1 MFFIDQLCN
10 ILNMIRISMPI
21 DYGSFANS
29 TSLNLIARKMY
40 LELGKLMNNDKS
52 FVISATLLNDS
63 SIGNVNQHY
72 DCVCIPNMGGYRFPL
87 DSTLKSKNLIVG
99 IVGIDEVV
107 LGREVYKTENDW
119 LQNKPIIEQE
129 IIKWKKNIDM
139 IKLVHVSNVSEKN
152 QLVEYLKVPE
162 EKIRI
167 IPYGVDHN
175 LFKPTLDKID
185 TRKNILEKFL
195 IKETPYLL
203 HISES
208 NWARKNVLRLLE
220 AFKKAKSFGIPHKL
234 LIAGKND
241 KLIFK
246 TAESI
251 SDVHMLGYVSDED
264 LTNLLQASDALI
276 NPSIH
281 EGFGLPMLEAMAC
294 AIPVITCNV
303 FSPPEIVGEGGLF
316 VDPRNTD
323 DICSKILE
331 ICKSENLRDTLAAA
345 GLKRSMNFSW
355 EKTALQ
361 LYELY
366 KEVSPDDDFDF
377 DAYYEKSAFRT
388 LTSICLIN
396 PQLKR
401 KFLSSILKFDFT
413 KLIEWSLSS
422 GLDDPTINDYLIPLE
437 NWMEN
442 YLNKIYTIKKM

>member
-1 MFFIDQLCN
+1 
-10 ILNMIRISMPI
+10 MIRISMPI

-40 LELGKLMNNDKS
+40 LELGKLVNNNKS

-63 SIGNVNQHY
+63 AIGNVNQHY
-72 DCVCIPNMGGYRFPL
+72 DCISIPNMGGYRFPL
-87 DSTLKSKNLIVG
+87 ESTVKSNNLIVG

-119 LQNKPIIEQE
+119 LQNKPIIENE
-129 IIKWKKNIDM
+129 IIKWEKNID
-139 IKLVHVSNVSEKN
+139 LVKIIHVSNISEKN
-152 QLVEYLKVPE
+152 QLIEYLKIPE

-185 TRKNILEKFL
+185 TRKKILEKFL
-195 IKETPYLL
+195 IKESPYFL

-220 AFKKAKSFGIPHKL
+220 AFKKAKSSGIPHKL
-234 LIAGKND
+234 LIVGKND
-241 KLIFK
+241 DLIFK
-246 TAESI
+246 KAKSI
-251 SDVHMLGYVSDED
+251 PDVHMLGYVSDDD
-264 LTNLLQASDALI
+264 LTSFLQSSDALI

-294 AIPVITCNV
+294 GIPVITCNV
-303 FSPPEIVGEGGLF
+303 FSPPEIVGDGGLF
-316 VDPRNTD
+316 VDPRNVD

-331 ICKSENLRDTLAAA
+331 LSNSENLRENLAAA
-345 GLKRSMNFSW
+345 GLKRSMDFSW

-366 KEVSPDDDFDF
+366 KEFSLDNDFDF
-377 DAYYEKSAFRT
+377 DSYYEKSALRT
-388 LTSICLIN
+388 LTSICLTNKI
-396 PQLKR
+396 LKR
-401 KFLSSILKFDFT
+401 KFLSSIIKFDFT
-413 KLIEWSLSS
+413 KFIEWSLSD
-422 GLDDPTINDYLIPLE
+422 GLEDPTIKDYLIPLE
-437 NWMEN
+437 SWMKN
-442 YLNKIYTIKKM
+442 YSSNTSIINKM

>member
-1 MFFIDQLCN
+1 
-10 ILNMIRISMPI
+10 MIRISMPI

-40 LELGKLMNNDKS
+40 LELGKLMNNNKS

-63 SIGNVNQHY
+63 AIGNVNQHY
-72 DCVCIPNMGGYRFPL
+72 DCISIPNMGGYRFPL
-87 DSTLKSKNLIVG
+87 ESTVKSNNLIVG

-119 LQNKPIIEQE
+119 LQNKPIIENE
-129 IIKWKKNIDM
+129 IIKWEKNMD
-139 IKLVHVSNVSEKN
+139 LVKIIHVSNISEKN
-152 QLVEYLKVPE
+152 QLIEYLKIPE

-185 TRKNILEKFL
+185 TRKKILEKFL
-195 IKETPYLL
+195 IKESPYFL

-220 AFKKAKSFGIPHKL
+220 AFKKAKSSGIPHKL
-234 LIAGKND
+234 LIVGKND
-241 KLIFK
+241 DLIFK
-246 TAESI
+246 KAKSI
-251 SDVHMLGYVSDED
+251 PDVHMLGYVSDDD
-264 LTNLLQASDALI
+264 LTSFLQSSDALI

-294 AIPVITCNV
+294 GIPVITCNV
-303 FSPPEIVGEGGLF
+303 FSPPEIVGDGGLF
-316 VDPRNTD
+316 VDPRNVD

-331 ICKSENLRDTLAAA
+331 LSNSENLRENLAAA
-345 GLKRSMNFSW
+345 GLKRSMDFSW

-366 KEVSPDDDFDF
+366 KEFSPDNDFDF
-377 DAYYEKSAFRT
+377 DSYYEKSALRT
-388 LTSICLIN
+388 LTSICLTNKI
-396 PQLKR
+396 LKR
-401 KFLSSILKFDFT
+401 KFLSSIIKFDFT
-413 KLIEWSLSS
+413 KFIEWSLSD
-422 GLDDPTINDYLIPLE
+422 GLEDPTIKDYLIPLE
-437 NWMEN
+437 SWMESYSSN
-442 YLNKIYTIKKM
+442 ISIINKK

>member
-1 MFFIDQLCN
+1 
-10 ILNMIRISMPI
+10 MIRISMPI
-21 DYGSFANS
+21 DYGFFANA

-40 LELGKLMNNDKS
+40 LELGKLMNNNKS

-72 DCVCIPNMGGYRFPL
+72 DCICVPNMGGYRFPL

-129 IIKWKKNIDM
+129 IIKWKNNIDM
-139 IKLVHVSNVSEKN
+139 IKLVHVSNISEKN
-152 QLVEYLKVPE
+152 QLIEYLKVPE

-175 LFKPTLDKID
+175 LFKPALDKID
-185 TRKNILEKFL
+185 ARKKILKKFL
-195 IKETPYLL
+195 IKETPYFI

-220 AFKKAKSFGIPHKL
+220 AFKKAKSFGIPQKL

-241 KLIFK
+241 ELIFK
-246 TAESI
+246 KAKSI

-294 AIPVITCNV
+294 AIPVITCNA
-303 FSPPEIVGEGGLF
+303 FSPPEIVGDGGLF

-331 ICKSENLRDTLAAA
+331 ISKNENLRDNLAAA
-345 GLKRSMNFSW
+345 GLKRSMDFSW

-361 LYELY
+361 LYELC
-366 KEVSPDDDFDF
+366 KEVCPTDDFDF
-377 DAYYEKSAFRT
+377 DTYYEKSAFRT
-388 LTSICLIN
+388 LTSICLTN
-396 PQLKR
+396 PKLKR
-401 KFLSSILKFDFT
+401 KFLSSIIKFDFT
-413 KLIEWSLSS
+413 QLIEWCLSS
-422 GLDDPTINDYLIPLE
+422 GLEDPIIKDYLIPLE
-437 NWMEN
+437 NWMED
-442 YLNKIYTIKKM
+442 YSNKTYTTQNMEYF

>member
-1 MFFIDQLCN
+1 
-10 ILNMIRISMPI
+10 MIRISMPI

-40 LELGKLMNNDKS
+40 LELGKLMNNNKS

-63 SIGNVNQHY
+63 AIGNVNQHY
-72 DCVCIPNMGGYRFPL
+72 DCISIPNMGGYRFPL
-87 DSTLKSKNLIVG
+87 ESTVKSNNLIVG

-119 LQNKPIIEQE
+119 LQNKPIIENE
-129 IIKWKKNIDM
+129 IIKWEKNID
-139 IKLVHVSNVSEKN
+139 LVKIIHVSNISEKN
-152 QLVEYLKVPE
+152 QLIEYLKIPE

-185 TRKNILEKFL
+185 TRKKILEKFL
-195 IKETPYLL
+195 IKESPYFL

-220 AFKKAKSFGIPHKL
+220 AFKKAKSSGIPHKL

-241 KLIFK
+241 ELIFK
-246 TAESI
+246 KAKSI
-251 SDVHMLGYVSDED
+251 PDVHMLGYVSDDD
-264 LTNLLQASDALI
+264 LTNFLQSSDALI

-294 AIPVITCNV
+294 GIPVITCNV
-303 FSPPEIVGEGGLF
+303 FSPPEIVGDGGLF
-316 VDPRNTD
+316 VDPRNVD

-331 ICKSENLRDTLAAA
+331 LSNSENLRENLAAA
-345 GLKRSMNFSW
+345 GLKRSMDFSW

-366 KEVSPDDDFDF
+366 KEFSPDNDFDF
-377 DAYYEKSAFRT
+377 DSYYEKSVLRT
-388 LTSICLIN
+388 LTSICLTNKI
-396 PQLKR
+396 LKR
-401 KFLSSILKFDFT
+401 KFLSSIMKFDFI
-413 KLIEWSLSS
+413 KFIEWSLSD
-422 GLDDPTINDYLIPLE
+422 GLEDPTIKDYLIPLE
-437 NWMEN
+437 SWMEN
-442 YLNKIYTIKKM
+442 YSSNISIINKM

>member
-1 MFFIDQLCN
+1 
-10 ILNMIRISMPI
+10 MIRISMPI

-40 LELGKLMNNDKS
+40 LELGKLMNNNKS

-63 SIGNVNQHY
+63 AIGNVNQHY
-72 DCVCIPNMGGYRFPL
+72 DCISIPNMGGYRFPL
-87 DSTLKSKNLIVG
+87 ESTVKSNNLIVG

-119 LQNKPIIEQE
+119 LQNKPIIENE
-129 IIKWKKNIDM
+129 IIKWEKNID
-139 IKLVHVSNVSEKN
+139 LVKIIHVSNISEKN
-152 QLVEYLKVPE
+152 QLIEYLKIPE

-185 TRKNILEKFL
+185 TRKKILEKFL
-195 IKETPYLL
+195 IKESPYFL

-220 AFKKAKSFGIPHKL
+220 AFKKAKSSGIPHKL

-241 KLIFK
+241 ELIFK
-246 TAESI
+246 KAKSI
-251 SDVHMLGYVSDED
+251 PDVHMLGYVSDDD
-264 LTNLLQASDALI
+264 LTNFLQSSDALI

-294 AIPVITCNV
+294 GIPVITCNV
-303 FSPPEIVGEGGLF
+303 FSPPEIVGDGGLF
-316 VDPRNTD
+316 VDPRNVD

-331 ICKSENLRDTLAAA
+331 LSNSENLRENLAAA
-345 GLKRSMNFSW
+345 GLKRSMDFSW

-366 KEVSPDDDFDF
+366 KEFSPDNDFDF
-377 DAYYEKSAFRT
+377 DSYYEKSALRT
-388 LTSICLIN
+388 LTSICLTNKI
-396 PQLKR
+396 LKR
-401 KFLSSILKFDFT
+401 KFLSSIIKFDFT
-413 KLIEWSLSS
+413 KFIEWSLSD
-422 GLDDPTINDYLIPLE
+422 GLEDPTIKDYLIPLE
-437 NWMEN
+437 SWMEN
-442 YLNKIYTIKKM
+442 YSSNISIINKM

>member
-1 MFFIDQLCN
+1 
-10 ILNMIRISMPI
+10 
-21 DYGSFANS
+21 
-29 TSLNLIARKMY
+29 
-40 LELGKLMNNDKS
+40 
-52 FVISATLLNDS
+52 
-63 SIGNVNQHY
+63 
-72 DCVCIPNMGGYRFPL
+72 MGGYRFPL

-107 LGREVYKTENDW
+107 LGKEVYKTENDW
-119 LQNKPIIEQE
+119 LKNKPIIEQE
-129 IIKWKKNIDM
+129 IIKWEENIDM

-152 QLVEYLKVPE
+152 QLIEYLKVPE

-175 LFKPTLDKID
+175 LFKPALDKID
-185 TRKNILEKFL
+185 TRKKILEKFL
-195 IKETPYLL
+195 INETPYFL

-220 AFKKAKSFGIPHKL
+220 AFKKAKSFGIPQKL

-241 KLIFK
+241 ELIFK
-246 TAESI
+246 KAKSI

-294 AIPVITCNV
+294 AIPVITCNA
-303 FSPPEIVGEGGLF
+303 FSPPEIVGDGGLF

-331 ICKSENLRDTLAAA
+331 ISKNENLRDNLAAA
-345 GLKRSMNFSW
+345 GLKRSMDFSW

-361 LYELY
+361 LYELC
-366 KEVSPDDDFDF
+366 KEVCPTDDFDF
-377 DAYYEKSAFRT
+377 DTYYEKSAFRT
-388 LTSICLIN
+388 LTSICLTN
-396 PQLKR
+396 PKLKR
-401 KFLSSILKFDFT
+401 KFLSSIIKFDFT
-413 KLIEWSLSS
+413 QLIEWCLSS
-422 GLDDPTINDYLIPLE
+422 GLEDPIIKDYLIPLE
-437 NWMEN
+437 NWMED
-442 YLNKIYTIKKM
+442 YSNKTYTTQNMEYF

>member
-1 MFFIDQLCN
+1 
-10 ILNMIRISMPI
+10 MIRISMPI
-21 DYGSFANS
+21 DYGFFANA

-40 LELGKLMNNDKS
+40 LELGKLMNNNKT

-72 DCVCIPNMGGYRFPL
+72 DCICVPNMGGYRFPL
-87 DSTLKSKNLIVG
+87 DSTLKSKNPIVG

-129 IIKWKKNIDM
+129 ISKWKNNIDM
-139 IKLVHVSNVSEKN
+139 IKLVHVSNISEKN
-152 QLVEYLKVPE
+152 QLIEYLKVPE
-162 EKIRI
+162 EKIRL

-175 LFKPTLDKID
+175 LFKPALDKID
-185 TRKNILEKFL
+185 TRKKILKKFL
-195 IKETPYLL
+195 IKETPYFI

-220 AFKKAKSFGIPHKL
+220 AFKKAKSFGIPQKL

-241 KLIFK
+241 ELIFK
-246 TAESI
+246 KAKSI

-264 LTNLLQASDALI
+264 LTHLLQASDALI

-303 FSPPEIVGEGGLF
+303 FSPPEIVGDGGLF

-331 ICKSENLRDTLAAA
+331 ISKNENLRDNLAAA
-345 GLKRSMNFSW
+345 GLKRSMDFSW

-361 LYELY
+361 LYELC
-366 KEVSPDDDFDF
+366 KEVCPTDDFDF
-377 DAYYEKSAFRT
+377 DTYYEKSAFRT
-388 LTSICLIN
+388 LTSICLTN
-396 PQLKR
+396 PQIKR

-413 KLIEWSLSS
+413 PLIEWSLSS
-422 GLDDPTINDYLIPLE
+422 GLEDPIIKDYLIPLE
-437 NWMEN
+437 SWMED
-442 YLNKIYTIKKM
+442 YSNKICTTQNME

>member
-1 MFFIDQLCN
+1 
-10 ILNMIRISMPI
+10 MIRISMPI

-40 LELGKLMNNDKS
+40 LELGKLMNNNKS

-63 SIGNVNQHY
+63 AIGNVNQHY
-72 DCVCIPNMGGYRFPL
+72 DCISIPNMGGYRFPL
-87 DSTLKSKNLIVG
+87 ESTVKSNNLIVG

-119 LQNKPIIEQE
+119 LQNKPIIENE
-129 IIKWKKNIDM
+129 IIKWEKNMD
-139 IKLVHVSNVSEKN
+139 LVKIIHVSNISEKN
-152 QLVEYLKVPE
+152 QLIKYLKIPE

-185 TRKNILEKFL
+185 TRKKILEKFL
-195 IKETPYLL
+195 IKESPYFL

-220 AFKKAKSFGIPHKL
+220 AFKKAKSSGIPHKL
-234 LIAGKND
+234 LIVGKND
-241 KLIFK
+241 DLIFK
-246 TAESI
+246 KAKSI
-251 SDVHMLGYVSDED
+251 PDVHMLGYVSDDD
-264 LTNLLQASDALI
+264 LTNFLQSSDALI

-294 AIPVITCNV
+294 GIPVITCNV
-303 FSPPEIVGEGGLF
+303 FSPPEIVGDGGLF
-316 VDPRNTD
+316 VDPRNVD

-331 ICKSENLRDTLAAA
+331 LSNSENLRENLAAA
-345 GLKRSMNFSW
+345 GLKRSMDFSW

-366 KEVSPDDDFDF
+366 KEFSPDNDFDF
-377 DAYYEKSAFRT
+377 DSYYEKSALRT
-388 LTSICLIN
+388 LTSICLTNKI
-396 PQLKR
+396 LKR
-401 KFLSSILKFDFT
+401 KFLSSIIKFDFT
-413 KLIEWSLSS
+413 KFIEWSLSD
-422 GLDDPTINDYLIPLE
+422 GLEDPTIKDYLIPLE
-437 NWMEN
+437 SWMESYSSN
-442 YLNKIYTIKKM
+442 ISIINKK

>member
-1 MFFIDQLCN
+1 
-10 ILNMIRISMPI
+10 MIRISMPI

-40 LELGKLMNNDKS
+40 LELGKLMNNNKS

-63 SIGNVNQHY
+63 AIGNVNQHY
-72 DCVCIPNMGGYRFPL
+72 DCISIPNMGGYRFPL
-87 DSTLKSKNLIVG
+87 ESTVKSNNLIVG

-119 LQNKPIIEQE
+119 LQNKPIIENE
-129 IIKWKKNIDM
+129 IIKWEKNID
-139 IKLVHVSNVSEKN
+139 LVKIIHVSNISEKN
-152 QLVEYLKVPE
+152 QLIEYLKIPE

-167 IPYGVDHN
+167 IPYGVDHD

-185 TRKNILEKFL
+185 TRKNILQKFL
-195 IKETPYLL
+195 IKETPYFL

-234 LIAGKND
+234 LIVGKSD
-241 KLIFK
+241 DLIFK
-246 TAESI
+246 KAKSI
-251 SDVHMLGYVSDED
+251 PDVHMLGYVSDDD
-264 LTNLLQASDALI
+264 LTHLLQASDALI

-303 FSPPEIVGEGGLF
+303 FSPPEIVGDGGLF

-331 ICKSENLRDTLAAA
+331 ISKNENLRNDLAAA

-355 EKTALQ
+355 EKTAVQ
-361 LYELY
+361 LYELC
-366 KEVSPDDDFDF
+366 KEVSTESDFDF
-377 DAYYEKSAFRT
+377 DTYYDKSALRT
-388 LTSICLIN
+388 LTSICLSD
-396 PQLKR
+396 PELKR
-401 KFLSSILKFDFT
+401 NFLPSVMKFDFT
-413 KLIEWSLSS
+413 KLIEWALSK
-422 GLDDPTINDYLIPLE
+422 GLEDPITKDYFIPLKS
-437 NWMEN
+437 WMEN
-442 YLNKIYTIKKM
+442 YSDNFLTIKKDMVN

>member
-1 MFFIDQLCN
+1 
-10 ILNMIRISMPI
+10 MIRISMPI

-40 LELGKLMNNDKS
+40 LELGKLVNNNKS

-63 SIGNVNQHY
+63 AIGNVNQHY
-72 DCVCIPNMGGYRFPL
+72 DCISIPNMGGYRFPL
-87 DSTLKSKNLIVG
+87 ESTVKSNNLIVG

-119 LQNKPIIEQE
+119 LQNKPIIENE
-129 IIKWKKNIDM
+129 IIKWEKNMD
-139 IKLVHVSNVSEKN
+139 LVKIIHVSNISEKN
-152 QLVEYLKVPE
+152 QLIEYLKIPE

-185 TRKNILEKFL
+185 TRKKILEKFL
-195 IKETPYLL
+195 IKESPYFL

-220 AFKKAKSFGIPHKL
+220 AFKKAKSSGIPHKL
-234 LIAGKND
+234 LIVGKND
-241 KLIFK
+241 DLIFK
-246 TAESI
+246 KAKSI
-251 SDVHMLGYVSDED
+251 PDVHMLGYVSDDD
-264 LTNLLQASDALI
+264 LTSFLQSSDALI

-294 AIPVITCNV
+294 GIPVITCNV
-303 FSPPEIVGEGGLF
+303 FSPPEIVGDGGLF
-316 VDPRNTD
+316 VDPRNVD

-331 ICKSENLRDTLAAA
+331 LSNSENLRENLAAA
-345 GLKRSMNFSW
+345 GLKRSMDFSW

-366 KEVSPDDDFDF
+366 KEFSLDNDFDF
-377 DAYYEKSAFRT
+377 DSYYEKSALRT
-388 LTSICLIN
+388 LTSICLTNKI
-396 PQLKR
+396 LKR
-401 KFLSSILKFDFT
+401 KFLSSIIKFDFT
-413 KLIEWSLSS
+413 KFIEWSLSD
-422 GLDDPTINDYLIPLE
+422 GLEDPTIKDYLIPLE
-437 NWMEN
+437 SWMKN
-442 YLNKIYTIKKM
+442 YSSNTSIINKM

>member
-1 MFFIDQLCN
+1 
-10 ILNMIRISMPI
+10 MIRISMPI

-40 LELGKLMNNDKS
+40 LELGKLMNNNKS

-63 SIGNVNQHY
+63 AIGNVNQHY
-72 DCVCIPNMGGYRFPL
+72 DCISIPNMGGYRFPL
-87 DSTLKSKNLIVG
+87 ESTVKSNNLIVG

-119 LQNKPIIEQE
+119 LQNKPIIENE
-129 IIKWKKNIDM
+129 IIKWEKNID
-139 IKLVHVSNVSEKN
+139 LVKIIHVSNISEKN
-152 QLVEYLKVPE
+152 QLIEYLKIPE

-185 TRKNILEKFL
+185 TRKKILEKFL
-195 IKETPYLL
+195 IKESPYFL

-220 AFKKAKSFGIPHKL
+220 AFKKAKSSGIPHKL
-234 LIAGKND
+234 LIVGKND
-241 KLIFK
+241 DLIFK
-246 TAESI
+246 KAKSI
-251 SDVHMLGYVSDED
+251 PDVHMLGYVSDDD
-264 LTNLLQASDALI
+264 LTSFLQSSDALI

-294 AIPVITCNV
+294 GIPVITCNV
-303 FSPPEIVGEGGLF
+303 FSPPEIVGDGGLF
-316 VDPRNTD
+316 VDPRNVD

-331 ICKSENLRDTLAAA
+331 LSNSENLRENLAAA
-345 GLKRSMNFSW
+345 GLKRSMDFSW

-366 KEVSPDDDFDF
+366 KEFSPDNDFDF
-377 DAYYEKSAFRT
+377 DSYYEKSALRT
-388 LTSICLIN
+388 LTSICLTNKI
-396 PQLKR
+396 LKR
-401 KFLSSILKFDFT
+401 KFLSSIMKFDFI
-413 KLIEWSLSS
+413 KFIEWSLSD
-422 GLDDPTINDYLIPLE
+422 GLEDPTIKDYLIPLE
-437 NWMEN
+437 SWMEN
-442 YLNKIYTIKKM
+442 YSSNISIINKM

>member
-1 MFFIDQLCN
+1 
-10 ILNMIRISMPI
+10 MIRISMPI

-40 LELGKLMNNDKS
+40 LELGKLVNNNKS

-63 SIGNVNQHY
+63 AIGNVNQHY
-72 DCVCIPNMGGYRFPL
+72 DCISIPNMGGYRFPL
-87 DSTLKSKNLIVG
+87 ESTVKSNNLIVG

-119 LQNKPIIEQE
+119 LQNKPIIENE
-129 IIKWKKNIDM
+129 IIKWEKNVD
-139 IKLVHVSNVSEKN
+139 LVKIIHVSNISEKN
-152 QLVEYLKVPE
+152 QLIEYLKIPE

-185 TRKNILEKFL
+185 TRKKILEKFL
-195 IKETPYLL
+195 IKESPYFL

-220 AFKKAKSFGIPHKL
+220 AFKKAKSSGIPHKL
-234 LIAGKND
+234 LIVGKND
-241 KLIFK
+241 DLIFK
-246 TAESI
+246 KAKSI
-251 SDVHMLGYVSDED
+251 PDVHMLGYVSDDD
-264 LTNLLQASDALI
+264 LTSFLQSSDALI

-294 AIPVITCNV
+294 GIPVITCNV
-303 FSPPEIVGEGGLF
+303 FSPPEIVGDGGLF
-316 VDPRNTD
+316 VDPRNVD

-331 ICKSENLRDTLAAA
+331 LSNSENLRENLAAA
-345 GLKRSMNFSW
+345 GLKRSMDFSW

-366 KEVSPDDDFDF
+366 KEFSLDNDFDF
-377 DAYYEKSAFRT
+377 DSYYEKSALRT
-388 LTSICLIN
+388 LTSICLTNKI
-396 PQLKR
+396 LKR
-401 KFLSSILKFDFT
+401 KFLSSIIKFDFT
-413 KLIEWSLSS
+413 KFIEWSLSD
-422 GLDDPTINDYLIPLE
+422 GLEDPTIKDYLIPLE
-437 NWMEN
+437 SWMKN
-442 YLNKIYTIKKM
+442 YSSNTSIINKM

>member
-1 MFFIDQLCN
+1 
-10 ILNMIRISMPI
+10 MIRISMPI

-40 LELGKLMNNDKS
+40 LELGKLMNNNKS

-63 SIGNVNQHY
+63 AIGNVNQHY
-72 DCVCIPNMGGYRFPL
+72 DCISIPNMGGYRFPL
-87 DSTLKSKNLIVG
+87 ESTVKSNNLIVG

-119 LQNKPIIEQE
+119 LQNKPIIENE
-129 IIKWKKNIDM
+129 IIKWEKNMD
-139 IKLVHVSNVSEKN
+139 LVKIIHVSNISEKN
-152 QLVEYLKVPE
+152 QLIEYLKIPE

-185 TRKNILEKFL
+185 TRKKILEKFL
-195 IKETPYLL
+195 IKESPYFL

-220 AFKKAKSFGIPHKL
+220 AFKKAKSSGIPHKL
-234 LIAGKND
+234 LIVGKND
-241 KLIFK
+241 DLIFK
-246 TAESI
+246 KAKSI
-251 SDVHMLGYVSDED
+251 PDVHMLGYVSDDD
-264 LTNLLQASDALI
+264 LTNFLQSSDALI

-294 AIPVITCNV
+294 GIPVITCNV
-303 FSPPEIVGEGGLF
+303 FSPPEIVGDGGLF
-316 VDPRNTD
+316 VDPRNVD

-331 ICKSENLRDTLAAA
+331 LSNSENLRENLAAA
-345 GLKRSMNFSW
+345 GLKRSMDFSW

-366 KEVSPDDDFDF
+366 KEFSPDNDFDF
-377 DAYYEKSAFRT
+377 DSYYEKSALRT
-388 LTSICLIN
+388 LTSICLTNKI
-396 PQLKR
+396 LKR
-401 KFLSSILKFDFT
+401 KFLSSIIKFDFT
-413 KLIEWSLSS
+413 KFIEWSLSD
-422 GLDDPTINDYLIPLE
+422 GLEDPTIKDYLIPLE
-437 NWMEN
+437 SWMEN
-442 YLNKIYTIKKM
+442 YSSNISIMNKM

>member
-1 MFFIDQLCN
+1 
-10 ILNMIRISMPI
+10 MIRISMPI

-40 LELGKLMNNDKS
+40 LELGKLMNNNKS

-63 SIGNVNQHY
+63 AIGNVNQHY
-72 DCVCIPNMGGYRFPL
+72 DCISIPNMGGYRFPL
-87 DSTLKSKNLIVG
+87 ESTVKSNNLIVG

-119 LQNKPIIEQE
+119 LQNKPIIENE
-129 IIKWKKNIDM
+129 IIKWEKNID
-139 IKLVHVSNVSEKN
+139 LVKIIHVSNISEKN
-152 QLVEYLKVPE
+152 QLIEYLKIPE

-185 TRKNILEKFL
+185 TRKKILEKFL
-195 IKETPYLL
+195 IKESPYFL

-241 KLIFK
+241 ELIFK
-246 TAESI
+246 KAKSI

-264 LTNLLQASDALI
+264 LTHLLQASDALI

-303 FSPPEIVGEGGLF
+303 FSPPEIVGDGGLF

-331 ICKSENLRDTLAAA
+331 LSNSENLRENLAAA
-345 GLKRSMNFSW
+345 GLKRSMDFSW
-355 EKTALQ
+355 KKTALQ

-366 KEVSPDDDFDF
+366 KEFSPDNDFDF
-377 DAYYEKSAFRT
+377 DSYYEKSALRT
-388 LTSICLIN
+388 LTSICLTNKI
-396 PQLKR
+396 LKR
-401 KFLSSILKFDFT
+401 KFLSSIMKFDFI
-413 KLIEWSLSS
+413 KFIEWSLSD
-422 GLDDPTINDYLIPLE
+422 GLEDPTIKDYLIPLE
-437 NWMEN
+437 SWMEN
-442 YLNKIYTIKKM
+442 YSSNISIINKM

>member
-1 MFFIDQLCN
+1 
-10 ILNMIRISMPI
+10 MIRISMPI

-40 LELGKLMNNDKS
+40 LELGKLMNNNKS

-63 SIGNVNQHY
+63 AIGNVNQHY
-72 DCVCIPNMGGYRFPL
+72 DCISIPNMGGYRFPL
-87 DSTLKSKNLIVG
+87 ESTVKSNNLIVG

-119 LQNKPIIEQE
+119 LQNKPIIENE
-129 IIKWKKNIDM
+129 IIKWEKNMD
-139 IKLVHVSNVSEKN
+139 LVKIIHVSNISEKN
-152 QLVEYLKVPE
+152 QLIEYLKIPE

-185 TRKNILEKFL
+185 TRKKILEKFL
-195 IKETPYLL
+195 IKESPYFL

-220 AFKKAKSFGIPHKL
+220 AFKKAKSSGIPHKL
-234 LIAGKND
+234 LIVGKND
-241 KLIFK
+241 DLIFK
-246 TAESI
+246 KAKSI
-251 SDVHMLGYVSDED
+251 PDVHMLGYVSDDD
-264 LTNLLQASDALI
+264 LTNFLQSSDALI

-294 AIPVITCNV
+294 GIPVITCNV
-303 FSPPEIVGEGGLF
+303 FSPPEIVGDGGLF
-316 VDPRNTD
+316 VDPRNVD

-331 ICKSENLRDTLAAA
+331 LSNSENLRENLAAA
-345 GLKRSMNFSW
+345 GLKRSMDFSW

-366 KEVSPDDDFDF
+366 KEFSPDNDFDF
-377 DAYYEKSAFRT
+377 DSYYEKSALRT
-388 LTSICLIN
+388 LTSICLTNKI
-396 PQLKR
+396 LKR
-401 KFLSSILKFDFT
+401 KFLSSIIKFDFT
-413 KLIEWSLSS
+413 KFIEWSLSD
-422 GLDDPTINDYLIPLE
+422 GLEDPTIKDYLIPLE
-437 NWMEN
+437 SWMEN
-442 YLNKIYTIKKM
+442 YSSNISIINKM

>member
-1 MFFIDQLCN
+1 
-10 ILNMIRISMPI
+10 MIRISMPI

-40 LELGKLMNNDKS
+40 LELGKLMNNNKS

-63 SIGNVNQHY
+63 AIGNVNQHY
-72 DCVCIPNMGGYRFPL
+72 DCISIPNMGGYRFPL
-87 DSTLKSKNLIVG
+87 ESTVKSNNLIVG

-119 LQNKPIIEQE
+119 LQNKPIIENE
-129 IIKWKKNIDM
+129 IIKWEKNID
-139 IKLVHVSNVSEKN
+139 LVKIIHVSNISEKN
-152 QLVEYLKVPE
+152 QLIEYLKIPE

-185 TRKNILEKFL
+185 TRKKILEKFL
-195 IKETPYLL
+195 IKESPYFL

-220 AFKKAKSFGIPHKL
+220 AFKKAKSSGIPHKL

-241 KLIFK
+241 ELIFK
-246 TAESI
+246 KAKSI
-251 SDVHMLGYVSDED
+251 PDVHMLGYVSDDD
-264 LTNLLQASDALI
+264 LTNFLQSSDALI

-294 AIPVITCNV
+294 GIPVITCNV
-303 FSPPEIVGEGGLF
+303 FSPPEIVGDGGLF
-316 VDPRNTD
+316 VDPRNVD

-331 ICKSENLRDTLAAA
+331 LSNSENLRENLAAA
-345 GLKRSMNFSW
+345 GLKRSMDFSW

-366 KEVSPDDDFDF
+366 KEFSPDNDFDF
-377 DAYYEKSAFRT
+377 DSYYEKSALRT
-388 LTSICLIN
+388 LTSICLTNKI
-396 PQLKR
+396 LKR
-401 KFLSSILKFDFT
+401 KFLSSIMKFDFI
-413 KLIEWSLSS
+413 KFIEWSLSD
-422 GLDDPTINDYLIPLE
+422 GLEDPTIKDYLIPLE
-437 NWMEN
+437 SWMEN
-442 YLNKIYTIKKM
+442 YSSNISIINKM

>member
-1 MFFIDQLCN
+1 
-10 ILNMIRISMPI
+10 MIRISMPI

-40 LELGKLMNNDKS
+40 LELGKLMNNNKS

-63 SIGNVNQHY
+63 AIGNVNQHY
-72 DCVCIPNMGGYRFPL
+72 DCISIPNMGGYRFPL
-87 DSTLKSKNLIVG
+87 ESTVKSNNLIVG

-119 LQNKPIIEQE
+119 LQNKPIIENE
-129 IIKWKKNIDM
+129 IIKWEKNVD
-139 IKLVHVSNVSEKN
+139 LVKIIHVSNISEKN
-152 QLVEYLKVPE
+152 QLIEYLKIPE

-185 TRKNILEKFL
+185 TRKKILEKFL
-195 IKETPYLL
+195 IKESPYFL

-220 AFKKAKSFGIPHKL
+220 AFKKAKSSGIPHKL
-234 LIAGKND
+234 LIVGKND
-241 KLIFK
+241 DLIFEK
-246 TAESI
+246 AKSI
-251 SDVHMLGYVSDED
+251 PDVHMLGYVSDDD
-264 LTNLLQASDALI
+264 LTSFLQSSDALI

-294 AIPVITCNV
+294 GIPVITCNV
-303 FSPPEIVGEGGLF
+303 FSPPEIVGDGGLF
-316 VDPRNTD
+316 VDPRNVD

-331 ICKSENLRDTLAAA
+331 LSNSENLRENLAAA
-345 GLKRSMNFSW
+345 GLKRSMDFSW

-366 KEVSPDDDFDF
+366 KEFSPDNDFDF
-377 DAYYEKSAFRT
+377 DSYYEKSALRT
-388 LTSICLIN
+388 LTSICLTNKI
-396 PQLKR
+396 LKR
-401 KFLSSILKFDFT
+401 KFLSSIIKFDFT
-413 KLIEWSLSS
+413 KFIEWSLSD
-422 GLDDPTINDYLIPLE
+422 GLEDPTIKDYLIPLE
-437 NWMEN
+437 SWMEN
-442 YLNKIYTIKKM
+442 YSSNISIINKM

>member
-1 MFFIDQLCN
+1 
-10 ILNMIRISMPI
+10 MPI
-21 DYGSFANS
+21 DYGFFANA

-40 LELGKLMNNDKS
+40 LELGKLMNNKKS

-63 SIGNVNQHY
+63 AIGDVNQHY
-72 DCVCIPNMGGYRFPL
+72 DCLCVPNMGGYRFPI
-87 DSTLKSKNLIVG
+87 DSTLHSKNLIVG

-119 LQNKPIIEQE
+119 MQNKPIIEKE
-129 IIKWKKNIDM
+129 ITKWKENIDM
-139 IKLVHVSNVSEKN
+139 VKFVHVSNVSEKN
-152 QLVEYLKVPE
+152 QLVEYLKIPE

-167 IPYGVDHN
+167 IPYGVDHD

-185 TRKNILEKFL
+185 TRKNILQKFL
-195 IKETPYLL
+195 IKETPYFL

-234 LIAGKND
+234 LIVGKND
-241 KLIFK
+241 DLIFK
-246 TAESI
+246 KAKSI
-251 SDVHMLGYVSDED
+251 PDVHMLGYVSDDD
-264 LTNLLQASDALI
+264 LTHLLQASDALI

-303 FSPPEIVGEGGLF
+303 FSPPEIVGDGGLF

-331 ICKSENLRDTLAAA
+331 ISKNENLRNDLAAA

-355 EKTALQ
+355 EKTAVQ
-361 LYELY
+361 LYELC
-366 KEVSPDDDFDF
+366 KEVSTESDFDF
-377 DAYYEKSAFRT
+377 DTYYDKSALRT
-388 LTSICLIN
+388 LTSICLSD
-396 PQLKR
+396 PELKR
-401 KFLSSILKFDFT
+401 NFLPSVMKFDFT
-413 KLIEWSLSS
+413 KLIEWALSK
-422 GLDDPTINDYLIPLE
+422 GLEDPITKDYFIPLKS
-437 NWMEN
+437 WMEN
-442 YLNKIYTIKKM
+442 YSYNFLTIKKDIVN